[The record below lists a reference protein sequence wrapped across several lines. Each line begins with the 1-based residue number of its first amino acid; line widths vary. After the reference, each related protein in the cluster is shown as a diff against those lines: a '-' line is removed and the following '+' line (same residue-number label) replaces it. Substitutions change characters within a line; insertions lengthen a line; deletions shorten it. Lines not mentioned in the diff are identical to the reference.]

1 MWKWIKWIGAA
12 VMATGG
18 IILAFL
24 YGKKTP
30 AVHRQRV
37 RAIEAKEAI
46 LRHQKEIHLAEAEK
60 AGEDE
65 KGKLHIAKADT
76 LTIKLEDVRKKKEEA
91 LSQTGDLTDDELAA
105 LDNAR
110 RSRTGSSAG

>member
-1 MWKWIKWIGAA
+1 MWTWIKWIALAVVGLGGTIAA
-12 VMATGG
+12 FV
-18 IILAFL
+18 

-30 AVHRQRV
+30 AVHRA
-37 RAIEAKEAI
+37 RARSAEAKEEV
-46 LRHQKEIHLAEAEK
+46 LRLQKEFHLAEAEK
-60 AGEDE
+60 ADGDE